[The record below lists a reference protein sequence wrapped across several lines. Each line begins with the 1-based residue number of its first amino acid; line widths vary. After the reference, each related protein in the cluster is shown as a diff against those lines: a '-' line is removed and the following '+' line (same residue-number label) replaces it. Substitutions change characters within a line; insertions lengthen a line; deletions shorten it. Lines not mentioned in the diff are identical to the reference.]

1 MNGMYQ
7 QNPYLAALQQ
17 QAMGSPVSQQPM
29 FQMPN
34 LGLPMG
40 QASPVLPTVNGVPVE
55 DLTSKLDRSLGT
67 TAPETKTAA
76 DEFSSIMKAGTG
88 GIMSQPMPAAP
99 QGLLR
104 AAAPQQA
111 PMAPQMPQAPQMSP
125 YMQTL
130 QNMIMG
136 RYG

>member
-1 MNGMYQ
+1 MFDFLRGNSPQNLEAMKAMQMQQALQGTQMN
-7 QNPYLAALQQ
+7 QNPMARAEMARQFEQYRPEMGG
-17 QAMGSPVSQQPM
+17 AMPQMEKSPLEKFNSV
-29 FQMPN
+29 
-34 LGLPMG
+34 
-40 QASPVLPTVNGVPVE
+40 
-55 DLTSKLDRSLGT
+55 
-67 TAPETKTAA
+67 
-76 DEFSSIMKAGTG
+76 MKAGTG

-111 PMAPQMPQAPQMSP
+111 PMTPQMPQAPQMSP

>member
-1 MNGMYQ
+1 MFDFLRGNPPQNLEAMKAMQMQQALQGTQMN
-7 QNPYLAALQQ
+7 QNPLARAEMARQFEQ
-17 QAMGSPVSQQPM
+17 YRPEMGGAMPQMEKSP
-29 FQMPN
+29 
-34 LGLPMG
+34 
-40 QASPVLPTVNGVPVE
+40 A
-55 DLTSKLDRSLGT
+55 DR
-67 TAPETKTAA
+67 
-76 DEFSSIMKAGTG
+76 FSSVMKAGTG
-88 GIMSQPMPAAP
+88 GIMSEAMPAAP